1 MMEAT
6 KKKKIIKGTIIGIGI
21 FLVAN
26 IVLYLVSMAIVTP
39 IVFDSIFAKAEL
51 PDYSIT
57 PGLVTYDRVDQNKYS
72 RREINFSSSE
82 GELDAYLYNENASSN
97 MIILVPGMGSGADD
111 YLNWITYFIDQDFQ
125 VFSFDPTGTYNS
137 EGDSQIGFAQRVYD
151 LDSAIDYVYSDVANI
166 NFDNLFIIG
175 HSMGAYAALLIPHF
189 QTAIDGIVSIAAFNQ
204 SEQFILSS
212 ASDHVGS
219 FLTNLTAPFV
229 NVYGSIKYGE
239 LSTLK
244 ASEVTKTSE
253 IKTMIVHGQKDET
266 VKYERDS
273 VNLYKDEIDNPLVE
287 FVDIEGEYSGHV
299 SLFLS
304 AESNQ
309 YRETIDKQLES
320 LPLDDANSKKDIVQA
335 MNHNLYSEINYN
347 LFDKINNFFL
357 S

>member
-1 MMEAT
+1 METT

-97 MIILVPGMGSGADD
+97 MIILVPEMGSGADD
-111 YLNWITYFIDQDFQ
+111 YLNWITYFVDQDFQ

-189 QTAIDGIVSIAAFNQ
+189 QTAINGIVSIAAFNQ

-212 ASDHVGS
+212 ASDRVGS
-219 FLTNLTAPFV
+219 FLTDLTAPFV
-229 NVYGSIKYGE
+229 NMYGSIKYGE

-253 IKTMIVHGQKDET
+253 IKTMIVHGKKDET

-273 VNLYKDEIDNPLVE
+273 VNLYKNEINDSRVE
-287 FVDIEGEYSGHV
+287 FVDIDGEYSGHV
-299 SLFLS
+299 SLYLS
-304 AESNQ
+304 AASNQ
-309 YRETIDKQLES
+309 YREAIDNQLAS
-320 LPLDDANSKKDIVQA
+320 LPIDDVSGRKEIVQT
-335 MNHNLYSEINYN
+335 MNHDLYSEINYN
-347 LFDKINNFFL
+347 LFDKITNFFL